1 MIRRLEIENFYS
13 IRQTQVIDLTI
24 NAGVP
29 DEDGRFGKLRD
40 GSGFRVPR
48 TVSIFGAN
56 ASGKSNALRALSF
69 LRWFLVDSFETPPD
83 APLPILRFAD
93 GNQAPARI
101 KVYFESSANYE
112 DRAPTNGPFAQYSYE
127 VNIGPSPGR
136 PNVVLFEELRQLPVK
151 GKSRRIFVRNENGSV
166 EGGTGLSLKGL
177 SQILANLRPN
187 VSATSMIAQFTG
199 NVPIAGLLAWA
210 KSISS
215 NVAPGNYEKADKGAA
230 TKAYAENSLMRSH
243 LQGVIAKLD
252 FGIQGINLRE
262 TPEGI
267 QPEFVHYGLS
277 SPLRLNGES
286 EGTRQFYCML
296 PTIWHAMEASRGGIA
311 VVDEIDSTIHPA
323 ILPAVLQWFYAPTNM
338 TGAQLWFSGHSI
350 SLLEEL
356 RKEEIFFTEKDGQGR
371 TSIYGLKDI
380 EGVRRVDNFYQKYLG
395 GVYGA
400 VPRIG

>member
-13 IRQTQVIDLTI
+13 IRETQVIDLTI
-24 NAGVP
+24 NSGVP

-40 GSGFRVPR
+40 GSDFRVPM
-48 TVSIFGAN
+48 TVPIFGAN
-56 ASGKSNALRALSF
+56 ASGKSNVLRALSF

-93 GNQAPARI
+93 GNRAPARI

-112 DRAPTNGPFAQYSYE
+112 DRAPTNGPFSQYSYE
-127 VNIGPSPGR
+127 VNIGPSLGR
-136 PNVVLFEELRQLPVK
+136 PNVVLLEELRQLPVK

-177 SQILANLRPN
+177 SHILANLRPN

-215 NVAPGNYEKADKGAA
+215 NVAPGNYEKADEGAA

-243 LQGVIAKLD
+243 LQGVIGKLD

-267 QPEFVHYGLS
+267 QPEFFHYGLS

-296 PTIWHAMEASRGGIA
+296 PTIWHALEASRGGIA

-371 TSIYGLKDI
+371 TSIYGLKEI